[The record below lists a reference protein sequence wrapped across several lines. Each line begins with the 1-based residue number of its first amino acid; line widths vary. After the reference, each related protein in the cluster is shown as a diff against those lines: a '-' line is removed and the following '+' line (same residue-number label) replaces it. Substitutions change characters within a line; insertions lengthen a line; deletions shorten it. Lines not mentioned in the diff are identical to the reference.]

1 MGKMKEKEVEQ
12 MAFVTG
18 FAIGS
23 MIGMLAVML
32 SMVWWIYG
40 T

>member
-1 MGKMKEKEVEQ
+1 MKEKEVEKLV
-12 MAFVTG
+12 FVTG

-32 SMVWWIYG
+32 SMVWWIYEQ
-40 T
+40 